1 MFDKFFQKYGLIT
14 TIAVQIILLIIGFN
28 KAFSRVSD
36 YMFLNIFDGFK
47 NYFTFQAYLTQPK
60 GELLKFSPMNYPYGE
75 YIFYTDNSPAIAL
88 PLKFIS
94 DNIVDLTSFGV
105 PLYNFIIIVGYLLT
119 TVFTYLILKKH
130 LKTGGLIVLFSL
142 CFSWIHPQMLRPFVG
157 HLNLGWAWILL
168 FTMYATQQ
176 ISAANLDK
184 KQTQKWLIGLTLFLI
199 WSAFIHLYYL
209 LINVTFL
216 GFWGV
221 AWAIDSYLKKENWW
235 QPLLK
240 GIIPGLTALLISMI
254 IIRLI
259 DAEYANRLS
268 AQGYNFEDWKLY
280 FPSLFHS
287 YEHNSIAFPFETI
300 KIINYE
306 SHSYLGSFALFTLL
320 GLLMIRILK
329 KWKIVQ
335 SYFHAFTNENNRILF
350 YWLFAAI
357 MMSFIALGDVFHT
370 ENYKV
375 TNYFSLFYYAS
386 QLTDMLT
393 HFRCLGRFSWFLFWA
408 INFIIAIF
416 IEQLFIKTDKKYL
429 KIIATI
435 LILFLVIDTK
445 DFIVYLNTQ
454 KQKNQLTHTDNF
466 NEIIDIT
473 KKIDVQK
480 YQAIL
485 PIPYFH
491 TGSEDYNFTID
502 APSSWLNQCGQ
513 IQQATSLPLM
523 ASQMSRTA
531 HYQPQ
536 ELFSIFTDSIPNAN
550 LLRQLNDKPILVF
563 YSKSLNNEENL
574 WCKNEREPAKTVAYS
589 RKSII
594 EKYNMTLVAEVADFL
609 IYRWDVANIRK

>member
-199 WSAFIHLYYL
+199 WSAFVHLYYL
-209 LINVTFL
+209 LINATFL

-221 AWAIDSYLKKENWW
+221 AWAIDNYLKKENWW

-280 FPSLFHS
+280 LPSIFNS
-287 YEHNSIAFPFETI
+287 YNHNSIKFIFQPI
-300 KIINYE
+300 KGISYE
-306 SHSYLGSFALFTLL
+306 SYSYLGNFVLFACVILF
-320 GLLMIRILK
+320 ILK
-329 KWKIVQ
+329 IIKRWTIVQ
-335 SYFHAFTNENNRILF
+335 PFFNTFLIDKNRILI
-350 YWLFAAI
+350 YWTFAAI
-357 MMSFIALGDVFHT
+357 MMSFIALGDII
-370 ENYKV
+370 
-375 TNYFSLFYYAS
+375 
-386 QLTDMLT
+386 QGQT
-393 HFRCLGRFSWFLFWA
+393 HQ
-408 INFIIAIF
+408 N
-416 IEQLFIKTDKKYL
+416 
-429 KIIATI
+429 I
-435 LILFLVIDTK
+435 L
-445 DFIVYLNTQ
+445 
-454 KQKNQLTHTDNF
+454 
-466 NEIIDIT
+466 
-473 KKIDVQK
+473 
-480 YQAIL
+480 
-485 PIPYFH
+485 
-491 TGSEDYNFTID
+491 
-502 APSSWLNQCGQ
+502 
-513 IQQATSLPLM
+513 
-523 ASQMSRTA
+523 
-531 HYQPQ
+531 
-536 ELFSIFTDSIPNAN
+536 
-550 LLRQLNDKPILVF
+550 
-563 YSKSLNNEENL
+563 
-574 WCKNEREPAKTVAYS
+574 
-589 RKSII
+589 
-594 EKYNMTLVAEVADFL
+594 
-609 IYRWDVANIRK
+609 

>member
-1 MFDKFFQKYGLIT
+1 
-14 TIAVQIILLIIGFN
+14 
-28 KAFSRVSD
+28 
-36 YMFLNIFDGFK
+36 
-47 NYFTFQAYLTQPK
+47 
-60 GELLKFSPMNYPYGE
+60 
-75 YIFYTDNSPAIAL
+75 
-88 PLKFIS
+88 
-94 DNIVDLTSFGV
+94 
-105 PLYNFIIIVGYLLT
+105 
-119 TVFTYLILKKH
+119 
-130 LKTGGLIVLFSL
+130 
-142 CFSWIHPQMLRPFVG
+142 
-157 HLNLGWAWILL
+157 
-168 FTMYATQQ
+168 
-176 ISAANLDK
+176 
-184 KQTQKWLIGLTLFLI
+184 
-199 WSAFIHLYYL
+199 
-209 LINVTFL
+209 
-216 GFWGV
+216 
-221 AWAIDSYLKKENWW
+221 
-235 QPLLK
+235 
-240 GIIPGLTALLISMI
+240 
-254 IIRLI
+254 
-259 DAEYANRLS
+259 
-268 AQGYNFEDWKLY
+268 
-280 FPSLFHS
+280 
-287 YEHNSIAFPFETI
+287 
-300 KIINYE
+300 
-306 SHSYLGSFALFTLL
+306 
-320 GLLMIRILK
+320 
-329 KWKIVQ
+329 
-335 SYFHAFTNENNRILF
+335 
-350 YWLFAAI
+350 
-357 MMSFIALGDVFHT
+357 
-370 ENYKV
+370 
-375 TNYFSLFYYAS
+375 
-386 QLTDMLT
+386 
-393 HFRCLGRFSWFLFWA
+393 LGRFSWFLFWA

-594 EKYNMTLVAEVADFL
+594 EKYDMTLVAEVFDFL